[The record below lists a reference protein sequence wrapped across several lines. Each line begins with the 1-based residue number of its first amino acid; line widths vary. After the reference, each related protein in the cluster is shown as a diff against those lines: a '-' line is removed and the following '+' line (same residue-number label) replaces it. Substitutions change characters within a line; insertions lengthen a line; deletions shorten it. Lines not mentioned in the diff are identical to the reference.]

1 MNPQFPAQEAFMKYI
16 RSWFESL
23 EIVTSDMSCVHES
36 QCDLIL
42 QAIADQ
48 EQIGWHLAMHGDI
61 STY

>member
-42 QAIADQ
+42 QQAIADQ
-48 EQIGWHLAMHGDI
+48 E
-61 STY
+61 